1 MQPIR
6 LGVVGLGTVASSL
19 VSILEKQA
27 KASRSKINQTFEIK
41 KIAVRDL
48 SRPRSVATGDIAITD
63 DPFELVQDPDID
75 VLVELMGGT
84 TLARDLVEQAIRNG
98 KHIVTA
104 NKALLALYGNELF
117 ALAEQYGVQIYFE
130 AAVAG
135 GIPIIKALREGL
147 IANDI
152 NWLAGI
158 INGTGNYILTEMKK
172 PGAQFDV
179 VLAKA
184 QELGYAEADPTYD
197 VEGID
202 AAHKLAI
209 LASLAFGIEL
219 AFSRVYTEGIS
230 QVSADDVRFAQAFGF
245 EIKHLGIAVKEDAG
259 YSLRVHPALVPKSV
273 LLADVNDVMNAVL
286 VHGDQVGA
294 TMLYGPG
301 AGGAATAS
309 AVMADLYDLGR
320 VWKAG
325 HCHCVPPLGR
335 YTADLK
341 TSANILNIDAIHTGF
356 YVRCLV
362 EDHPGMLAAI
372 SQTLADF
379 AISIEHLNQEP
390 ISHDDQANQAL
401 LAFTTNKVC
410 EATFNQA
417 LARLEGLEGV
427 LGKINKIR
435 MSDF

>member
-6 LGVVGLGTVASSL
+6 LGIIGLGTVASGL
-19 VSILEKQA
+19 VSILAEQA
-27 KASRSKINQTFEIK
+27 AASQSKIAQTFELK
-41 KIAVRDL
+41 RIAVRDL
-48 SRPRSVATGDIAITD
+48 SRERQVDTGNIPLTD
-63 DPFELVQDPDID
+63 DPFQLVQDPEVD
-75 VLVELMGGT
+75 VVVELMGGT
-84 TLARDLVEQAIRNG
+84 TLARDLVEQAIQNG
-98 KHIVTA
+98 KHVVTA

-117 ALAEQYGVQIYFE
+117 ALAEQHGVQIFFE
-130 AAVAG
+130 ASVAG
-135 GIPIIKALREGL
+135 GVPIIKALREGL

-152 NWLAGI
+152 DWLAGI
-158 INGTGNYILTEMKK
+158 INGTGNYILTEMQQ
-172 PGAQFDV
+172 PGAEFAA
-179 VLAKA
+179 VLKRA
-184 QELGYAEADPTYD
+184 QDLGYAEADPTYD

-202 AAHKLAI
+202 AAHKLTI

-230 QVSADDVRFAQAFGF
+230 QVSADDVRFAQAFGY
-245 EIKHLGIAVKEDAG
+245 EIKHLGIATRETNG
-259 YSLRVHPALVPKSV
+259 YSLRVHPALVPNSV
-273 LLADVNDVMNAVL
+273 LLAQVNGVMNAVL
-286 VHGDQVGA
+286 IHGDQVGA

-309 AVMADLYDLGR
+309 AVMADLFDLGR
-320 VWKAG
+320 LWQADKR
-325 HCHCVPPLGR
+325 HYVPPLGR
-335 YTADLK
+335 YTKDLK
-341 TSANILNIDAIHTGF
+341 TSATILNIDAINTGF

-379 AISIEHLNQEP
+379 SISIEHLHQEP
-390 ISHDDQANQAL
+390 ISQDDQANQAL

-417 LARLEGLEGV
+417 LAKLEGLEGM
-427 LGKINKIR
+427 LGKINTIR

>member
-6 LGVVGLGTVASSL
+6 LGIIGFGTVASGL
-19 VSILEKQA
+19 VSILATQA
-27 KASRSKINQTFEIK
+27 QGSRAKIAQTFSIE

-48 SRPRSVATGDIAITD
+48 ARPRSVAVGDIPLTD
-63 DPFELVQDPDID
+63 DPFELVQDPNID
-75 VLVELMGGT
+75 VVIELMGGT

-98 KHIVTA
+98 KSIVTA
-104 NKALLALYGNELF
+104 NKALLALHGNELF
-117 ALAEQYGVQIYFE
+117 ALAEQQGVQIYFE

-135 GIPIIKALREGL
+135 GVPIIKALREGL

-152 NWLAGI
+152 DWLAGI

-172 PGAQFDV
+172 PGAVFEQ

-202 AAHKLAI
+202 AAHKLTI

-230 QVSADDVRFAQAFGF
+230 QVSADDVRFAQAFGY
-245 EIKHLGIAVKEDAG
+245 EIKHLGIAAKESDG
-259 YSLRVHPALVPKSV
+259 YSLRVHPALVPKTV
-273 LLADVNDVMNAVL
+273 LLADVNGVMNAVL
-286 VHGDQVGA
+286 VHGDHVGA

-320 VWKAG
+320 VWRAETK
-325 HCHCVPPLGR
+325 HFVPPLGR

-341 TSANILNIDAIHTGF
+341 TSAHILNIDAIHTGF

-379 AISIEHLNQEP
+379 DISIEHLHQEP
-390 ISHDDQANQAL
+390 ISHDNQANQAL
-401 LAFTTNKVC
+401 LAFTTNKVR
-410 EATFNQA
+410 EAIFNQA
-417 LARLEGLEGV
+417 LAKLESLDGM

-435 MSDF
+435 ISDF

>member
-6 LGVVGLGTVASSL
+6 LGIIGLGTVASGL
-19 VSILEKQA
+19 VSILATQA
-27 KASRSKINQTFEIK
+27 QGSRSKIAQTFEIK

-48 SRPRSVATGDIAITD
+48 SRPRQVDTGAIALTA

-75 VLVELMGGT
+75 VIVELMGGT
-84 TLARDLVEQAIRNG
+84 TLARDLVELAIRNG

-117 ALAEQYGVQIYFE
+117 AQAEQQGVQIYFE

-135 GIPIIKALREGL
+135 GVPIIKALREGL

-152 NWLAGI
+152 DWLAGI
-158 INGTGNYILTEMKK
+158 INGTGNYILTDMKK
-172 PGAQFDV
+172 PGAVFEQ

-202 AAHKLAI
+202 AAHKLTI

-230 QVSADDVRFAQAFGF
+230 QVSADDVRFAQAFGY
-245 EIKHLGIAVKEDAG
+245 EIKHLGIAAKEPSG
-259 YSLRVHPALVPKSV
+259 YSLRVHPTLVPKDV
-273 LLADVNDVMNAVL
+273 LLAEVNGVMNAVL

-320 VWKAG
+320 MWQAG
-325 HCHCVPPLGR
+325 AEHSVPPLGR

-379 AISIEHLNQEP
+379 DISIEHLHQEP
-390 ISHDDQANQAL
+390 ISHDNQANQAL
-401 LAFTTNKVC
+401 LAFTTNKVF

-417 LARLEGLEGV
+417 LAKLEALDGM